1 MYWLGF
7 DCESSGLQVK
17 TDSIIEVGAVLWDVQ
32 RRTPVMQYS
41 ALIKGNFAVTE
52 EITRITGIT
61 KEDTEKFGIPFQDA
75 VRGMGD
81 LIRHASHIV
90 AHNGTNFDRPILEA
104 ELLRHELPVPPHP
117 WIDTAVDVEYPPS
130 ITVRKLSY
138 LACEHGFLNPF
149 AHRAVSDVLT
159 MMKIVGA
166 YDEAQILK
174 WSSSPPVTIRA
185 KVTYDDRLLASAR
198 GYRWDAERKFWIKS
212 IKEFQ
217 LEAEMQGAPFE
228 IVRVL

>member
-7 DCESSGLQVK
+7 DCETTGLQVA
-17 TDSIIEVGAVLWDVQ
+17 TDSIIEIGAVLWDVE
-32 RRTPVMQYS
+32 RKAPVMQYG
-41 ALIKGNFAVTE
+41 ALIKGNFAVSE
-52 EITRITGIT
+52 EITKITGIT
-61 KEDTEKFGIPFQDA
+61 KEDTDKFGVPFREAIHEMGKMIPFA
-75 VRGMGD
+75 TH
-81 LIRHASHIV
+81 LV

-104 ELLRHELPVPPHP
+104 ELLRHEMPVAPHP
-117 WIDTAVDVEYPPS
+117 WIDTAVDIDYPPS

-159 MMKIVGA
+159 MMKVA
-166 YDEAQILK
+166 SFYDPEQMMK
-174 WSSSPPVTIRA
+174 WAASPPVTIRA

-198 GYRWDAERKFWIKS
+198 GYRWDAAKKFWVKS

-217 LEAEMQGAPFE
+217 LEAEKQGASFTIE
-228 IVRVL
+228 RIS

>member
-7 DCESSGLQVK
+7 DCETTGLDVRK
-17 TDSIIEVGAVLWDVQ
+17 DSIIEVGAVLWDVE
-32 RRTPVMQYS
+32 RKAPVMQYG
-41 ALIKGNFAVTE
+41 ALIKGNFTVTE

-61 KEDTEKFGIPFQDA
+61 KEDTDKFGIPFQDA

-117 WIDTAVDVEYPPS
+117 WIDTAVDIDFPAEL
-130 ITVRKLSY
+130 TVRKLSY

-159 MMKIVGA
+159 MLKIVGQ
-166 YDEAQILK
+166 YDAKQILA
-174 WSSSPPVTIRA
+174 WAASPPVTIRA
-185 KVTYDDRLLASAR
+185 KVTYDDRLLASSR
-198 GYRWDAERKFWIKS
+198 GYRWNAEKKYWVKTLKEFMLEDERKQAS
-212 IKEFQ
+212 
-217 LEAEMQGAPFE
+217 FE
-228 IVRVL
+228 IERLS